1 MAAQQ
6 HNFETQ
12 SSHSS
17 FHDTVMG
24 SKPELLRLEQ
34 GEKGGKFDG
43 EKGAVATAERPALG
57 DDGQRDA
64 VATPPPAFDPRDN
77 PDGGRDAWLVVL
89 GAFCCM
95 FCSFGW
101 INCIG
106 VFQEYY
112 ETHQLRGDSPSTVS
126 WIPSM
131 ETFLMFFLGPFIGYF
146 FDSYGPR
153 YILLTGTCLHVF
165 GVMMASLAKD
175 YYQIMLSQGI
185 CSAAGASM
193 CFYPAMSVM
202 PTWFFKKRAA
212 AFGIMAAGSST
223 GGVIFP
229 IMVNKLIP
237 RIGFGWTMRVCGF
250 LILALMLVANATV
263 KSRLPPRPKP
273 FHIVQFIRPLKE
285 TPYLLTVL
293 GSFFFFFAM
302 FLPINYLILQA
313 ETLGMSSRL
322 AEYLVPILN
331 GASFFGRVLPGVA
344 ADKIGRYNVMS
355 IMMAFAGILILALW
369 LPAAS
374 NAPIIVFAALYGF
387 GSGSFVSLAPSL
399 VAQISDV
406 REIGVRNG
414 TVFAIISFAA
424 LCSNPIGGA
433 LITHWDGK
441 YTGLQIFG
449 GIMALSGA
457 CTILA
462 ARIVL
467 AGTKIA
473 TKV

>member
-1 MAAQQ
+1 MAAHQ
-6 HNFETQ
+6 HHLETQ

-17 FHDTVMG
+17 FQDTVMG
-24 SKPELLRLEQ
+24 SKPDLLRAEQ
-34 GEKGGKFDG
+34 GEKHGMFDE
-43 EKGAVATAERPALG
+43 EKGAVATAERPTFG

-77 PDGGRDAWLVVL
+77 PDGGRDA
-89 GAFCCM
+89 C
-95 FCSFGW
+95 
-101 INCIG
+101 
-106 VFQEYY
+106 
-112 ETHQLRGDSPSTVS
+112 
-126 WIPSM
+126 
-131 ETFLMFFLGPFIGYF
+131 
-146 FDSYGPR
+146 
-153 YILLTGTCLHVF
+153 
-165 GVMMASLAKD
+165 
-175 YYQIMLSQGI
+175 
-185 CSAAGASM
+185 
-193 CFYPAMSVM
+193 VM

-223 GGVIFP
+223 GGAIFP

-250 LILALMLVANATV
+250 LVLALMLVANATV

-273 FHIVQFIRPLKE
+273 FHIMQFIRPLKE

-313 ETLGMSSRL
+313 QTLGMSSRL

-344 ADKIGRYNVMS
+344 ADKIGRYNVMT

-433 LITHWDGK
+433 LITRWEGE

-473 TKV
+473 AKV

>member
-1 MAAQQ
+1 
-6 HNFETQ
+6 
-12 SSHSS
+12 
-17 FHDTVMG
+17 
-24 SKPELLRLEQ
+24 
-34 GEKGGKFDG
+34 
-43 EKGAVATAERPALG
+43 
-57 DDGQRDA
+57 
-64 VATPPPAFDPRDN
+64 
-77 PDGGRDAWLVVL
+77 
-89 GAFCCM
+89 
-95 FCSFGW
+95 
-101 INCIG
+101 
-106 VFQEYY
+106 
-112 ETHQLRGDSPSTVS
+112 
-126 WIPSM
+126 
-131 ETFLMFFLGPFIGYF
+131 
-146 FDSYGPR
+146 
-153 YILLTGTCLHVF
+153 
-165 GVMMASLAKD
+165 MMASLAKD

-193 CFYPAMSVM
+193 CFYPGVYLSSQTQKKLLTNSIAMSVM

-263 KSRLPPRPKP
+263 KSRLPPRQKL
-273 FHIVQFIRPLKE
+273 FHIMQFIRPLKE

-331 GASFFGRVLPGVA
+331 GASFFGRVLPGVV
-344 ADKIGRYNVMS
+344 ADKIGRYNVMT

-374 NAPIIVFAALYGF
+374 NAPIITFAALYGF

-473 TKV
+473 AKV